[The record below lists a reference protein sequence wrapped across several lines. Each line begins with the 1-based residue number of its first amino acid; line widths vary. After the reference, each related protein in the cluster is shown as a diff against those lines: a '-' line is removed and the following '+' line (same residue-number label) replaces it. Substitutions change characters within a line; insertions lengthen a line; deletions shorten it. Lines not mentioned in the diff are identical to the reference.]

1 MKDNTIINRLLQQDA
16 WCMDPTELHQFG
28 RINPLCKHHNSSQL
42 LDKLSIIDKTT
53 LNVCQSN
60 HKPVTNHQTI
70 KDNFHLK
77 MTTYNKTQL
86 ETKILRRDVQTKL

>member
-1 MKDNTIINRLLQQDA
+1 MKDNTIINRLPPPDV
-16 WCMDPTELHQFG
+16 WCMDLMEFHQFG
-28 RINPLCKHHNSSQL
+28 RINPLCKHHSSQL

-53 LNVCQSN
+53 LNLCQSN

-70 KDNFHLK
+70 KDNFLLK

-86 ETKILRRDVQTKL
+86 ETKILRRDVLTKL